1 MRILTPERINQEVD
15 QWIQED
21 WAVRYIRLN
30 RGHWEDIAPIIAEAQ
45 AKETCKEIG
54 EMLLDKWDELSERDF
69 IVWMNGVIEV
79 LVRGEIPESEMPAR
93 LIKDAS
99 EVTGIWDGF
108 DLEEI
113 IRVELGGWQDYPIF
127 KAMDDVEMAPVDFEI
142 FQEGIKN
149 IVAIT
154 TRAQL
159 KKVRESEEYRE
170 MVVLVNEVA
179 GLNQMVWTDNAIKG
193 LSNRAAEI
201 LALLEE

>member
-69 IVWMNGVIEV
+69 IVWMNGVIE
-79 LVRGEIPESEMPAR
+79 RGEIPESEMPAR

-113 IRVELGGWQDYPIF
+113 PE
-127 KAMDDVEMAPVDFEI
+127 
-142 FQEGIKN
+142 
-149 IVAIT
+149 
-154 TRAQL
+154 
-159 KKVRESEEYRE
+159 
-170 MVVLVNEVA
+170 
-179 GLNQMVWTDNAIKG
+179 
-193 LSNRAAEI
+193 
-201 LALLEE
+201 